1 MRATWFRSMMSSLA
15 WFTRLLQAVSFYP
28 NTRASRCFWNC
39 ERNSSSFSVSV
50 WNKQIFNPTFR
61 PTSWLL
67 QKWISYRVE
76 TFFGSCKSST
86 ILDTFR
92 HRRHSKIT
100 GNRWITLFFLFFFIF
115 CVKFCWWDLFGLV
128 VWLCVCDPPWI
139 TTASLQRECWSCG
152 PSHASR
158 GGALLCLLWGWV
170 KIKFRFCFRRRE
182 IQFERIDI
190 FLMAGRKWRKPR
202 N

>member
-39 ERNSSSFSVSV
+39 ERNSSSFSLGVSV
-50 WNKQIFNPTFR
+50 SVCETNKYLTRHLDPQVGR
-61 PTSWLL
+61 SS
-67 QKWISYRVE
+67 KWISYRVE

-100 GNRWITLFFLFFFIF
+100 GNRWITFFFYLLCQILLMGF
-115 CVKFCWWDLFGLV
+115 IWVGCWVVCVIRHELQLPHYNGSVGRVDLLTLHVGAPY
-128 VWLCVCDPPWI
+128 CVC
-139 TTASLQRECWSCG
+139 CCG
-152 PSHASR
+152 VE
-158 GGALLCLLWGWV
+158 L
-170 KIKFRFCFRRRE
+170 K
-182 IQFERIDI
+182 
-190 FLMAGRKWRKPR
+190 
-202 N
+202 